1 MRVIQ
6 SFVVFLAILLAVSCS
21 GPSKLSNVNLAYRYS
36 SGLSFAF
43 PSYHAIAMS
52 GDSMKLLFEVS
63 ADELLFVNNDS
74 LATASFS
81 ISYIIYKD
89 EETKSVIDSGVT
101 YYTHAKME
109 GNDGRVRGVFVFFAP
124 DSSNHVMRV
133 DFSDQNRRQSV
144 TDFVYLDRT
153 GIQPESKFMLVD
165 VASNTPLIRNNN
177 DRELAIR
184 ITHQGGGNPKPV
196 YMRYFKGRYPIAD
209 PPFSDNPQKV
219 LSYAADETYLVG
231 PDEVDPIVLS
241 APGIYH
247 FQYDTLVSEGYS
259 FFIFNED
266 FPRLT
271 NISGLIESVRYLT
284 TKEEFAHINSSK
296 NIRAAIDE
304 FWLSKAGNRERAR
317 ELIKAYYTRVQTANR
332 LFSSYMEGWKTD
344 RGLIYVIFGSPG
356 TVYRS
361 TDTETWL
368 YSQTTGQPTLSFV
381 FEKKRNPFTPN
392 DYMLRRSS
400 YFDIPW
406 YRAVE
411 TWRDGRIYN
420 DSY

>member
-1 MRVIQ
+1 M
-6 SFVVFLAILLAVSCS
+6 
-21 GPSKLSNVNLAYRYS
+21 SNVNLAYRYS

-43 PSYHAIAMS
+43 PDYHAVSMS
-52 GDSMKLLFEVS
+52 ADSMRLLYEVS

-74 LATASFS
+74 TSSAYFAIAYALH
-81 ISYIIYKD
+81 KD
-89 EETKSVIDSGVT
+89 EESKAILDSGVVYVT
-101 YYTHAKME
+101 QPKQ
-109 GNDGRVRGVFVFFAP
+109 DGFDGKFRGGIDFRAP
-124 DSSNHVMRV
+124 DSSNYVMRV
-133 DFSDQNRRQSV
+133 DFTDLNRRQSV

-153 GIQPESKFMLVD
+153 GIQPPSSFMLVESTTN
-165 VASNTPLIRNNN
+165 APIIRNYH
-177 DRELAIR
+177 DRDLAIR
-184 ITHQGGGNPKPV
+184 ITQHGSNDKRKA
-196 YMRYFKGRYPIAD
+196 YMRFFKGGYPIAD
-209 PPFSDNPQKV
+209 PPFSDNPAKV
-219 LSYAADETYLVG
+219 LSYVADETYLIDV
-231 PDEVDPIVLS
+231 DETDPIPLNKH
-241 APGIYH
+241 GIYH
-247 FQYDTLVSEGYS
+247 FQYDTLVPEGYT
-259 FFIFNED
+259 FFVFNED

-271 NISGLIESVRYLT
+271 NVSGLIESVRYLT
-284 TKEEFAHINSSK
+284 TKEEFAKINNSK
-296 NIRAAIDE
+296 NIKAAVDE

-317 ELIKAYYTRVQTANR
+317 ELIKAYYSRVQTANR

-356 TVYRS
+356 TVYRG

-368 YSQTTGQPTLSFV
+368 YSQTAGQPTLSFV
-381 FEKKRNPFTPN
+381 FEKKRNPFTTN